1 MKMPD
6 VTPAQIVAL
15 VGAIIAVAVAFGAP
29 IDDAQRDAIL
39 QLAGIVAPAL
49 VLGDAVIRHGRS
61 RIAAAQAANPAPVVV
76 EPADRTA
83 ALAARVSALEAKP
96 ATPDLIDLQARVVAL
111 EAAEGAVERPE
122 A

>member
-15 VGAIIAVAVAFGAP
+15 VGAILAVAVAFGAP

-39 QLAGIVAPAL
+39 QLASIVAPAL
-49 VLGDAVIRHGRS
+49 VIGDAVIRNGRS
-61 RIAAAQAANPAPVVV
+61 RIAAAQAANPAPAG
-76 EPADRTA
+76 EPAPDRAA

-96 ATPDLIDLQARVVAL
+96 ATPDLLDLQARVVAL